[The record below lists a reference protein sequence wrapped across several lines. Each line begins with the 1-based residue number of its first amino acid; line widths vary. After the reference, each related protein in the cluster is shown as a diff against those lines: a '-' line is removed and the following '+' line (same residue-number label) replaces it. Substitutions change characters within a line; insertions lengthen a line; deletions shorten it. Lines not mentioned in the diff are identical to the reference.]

1 MTPLIASQCRTGL
14 ELYTTTTE
22 RRRRKRIARGGGE
35 TVYRWLTSSH
45 FSPPTDAIN
54 SFGLYKARGGIGVV
68 VLANIRDVQA
78 SDSSYLGRNKLV

>member
-22 RRRRKRIARGGGE
+22 RRRRKRIARGGGDG
-35 TVYRWLTSSH
+35 VWVVDFVPLLPSA
-45 FSPPTDAIN
+45 DAIN
-54 SFGLYKARGGIGVV
+54 SFGRYKARGGIGVV

-78 SDSSYLGRNKLV
+78 SDSLYLGRNKLV